1 MKKIITKNY
10 KDIEITIKITDFD
23 SVIVNYLTTTEYYN
37 KFTSWKEIE
46 DDITNYIDSLLNYKP
61 KTYTEL
67 ANVLTKYA
75 LIHKDFEEFEV
86 DPKVCE
92 IIIKNFID
100 NLI

>member
-23 SVIVNYLTTTEYYN
+23 SVIVNYLTTTKYYSWLA
-37 KFTSWKEIE
+37 SWKEIE
-46 DDITNYIDSLLNYKP
+46 DDITNNIDSLLNCKP

-67 ANVLTKYA
+67 ADALTNYA
-75 LIHKDFEEFEV
+75 LIHKEFDESEV

>member
-46 DDITNYIDSLLNYKP
+46 DDITNYIDSLLNCKP

-67 ANVLTKYA
+67 ADALTKYA

-92 IIIKNFID
+92 IITKNFID